1 MKLSATPLLLGDKA
15 KSFEVD
21 TDTTLAPRQFVKLLD
36 QHKALILSAASATT
50 ESTVLS
56 TQDFGRLVVGFQ
68 LTPYPYVGGAA
79 PRRIIP
85 VDAGQDIV
93 FTANES

>member
-1 MKLSATPLLLGDKA
+1 MKLVATPLLLGDKA

-21 TDTTLAPRQFVKLLD
+21 TDTTLAPRPFVKLLD
-36 QHKALILSAASATT
+36 QHKALILAAPATT
-50 ESTVLS
+50 ETVLS

-85 VDAGQDIV
+85 VDAGEDIV